1 MSYPTYSDIGILQKG
16 GLVRLVRCRPVELSE
31 VLCKRLN
38 LQKSR
43 LPIILKFLK
52 KHRAG
57 VVYISNSSYI
67 VTEAFFREV
76 TGREPRNVV
85 SAEEV
90 AELLAKQEARLR
102 EVMSD
107 EM

>member
-1 MSYPTYSDIGILQKG
+1 MNPTYSDIGIVQKDG
-16 GLVRLVRCRPVELSE
+16 FIRCRPVELSE
-31 VLCKRLN
+31 ALCRRLN
-38 LQKSR
+38 LKKSR
-43 LPIILKFLK
+43 LPIVLKFLK
-52 KHRAG
+52 LHNAG

-76 TGREPRNVV
+76 TGKEPRNIV
-85 SAEEV
+85 STEEV
-90 AELLAKQEARLR
+90 AEAIAKQEARLR